1 MDKKLAVVMAVV
13 LALMFAANLTFFT
26 VDEREQV
33 VITRFGKPIK
43 VVKEPGLY
51 LKSPLEQ
58 TNSFDNR
65 LLDYDSLPAKIYT
78 KDKQLL
84 LVDNYCKWKIVDPLL
99 FLQSVRDERAAQSR
113 LDDIVFSELRER
125 LKHYNLTNIVSTD
138 RELIM
143 KAVTEASK
151 KKAIKLGMEIVDVRI
166 KRADL
171 PPENAKHL
179 YGEMRAKRQK
189 QAKKYRS
196 EGEEEAAKIRAGTDE
211 KRVKIL
217 ATAYQQE
224 QEIKGKGDAE
234 ATSIYAQAY
243 QQDPEFFAF
252 VRSLEAYKKTLKTKT
267 TLVISPDSEFL
278 RYLQRSR

>member
-1 MDKKLAVVMAVV
+1 MGKKSSIILII
-13 LALMFAANLTFFT
+13 LFALMFSVNLVLYT
-26 VDEREQV
+26 VDEQEQV

-43 VVKEPGLY
+43 VIKEPGLHV
-51 LKSPLEQ
+51 KSPLEQ
-58 TNSFDNR
+58 LTRFDNR
-65 LLDYDSLPAKIYT
+65 LLDYDSAPAKIYT

-84 LVDNYCKWKIVDPLL
+84 VVDNYSKWKIIDPLL
-99 FLQSVRDERAAQSR
+99 FLQSVINERSAQSR

-125 LKHYNLTNIVSTD
+125 LKHYNLTNVVSTD

-151 KKAIKLGMEIVDVRI
+151 KKALELGIEVIDVRI

-171 PPENAKHL
+171 PPENAEHL
-179 YGEMRAKRQK
+179 YDEMRAERQK

-196 EGEEEAAKIRAGTDE
+196 EGEEEATKIRASTDE
-211 KRVKIL
+211 EKVKIL

-224 QEIKGKGDAE
+224 QEIKGKGDAK
-234 ATSIYAQAY
+234 AIRIYAEAY
-243 QQDPEFFAF
+243 QQDPEFYAF
-252 VRSLEAYKKTLKTKT
+252 TRSLEAYQKTLKYQT

-278 RYLQRSR
+278 QYLQKSR

>member
-1 MDKKLAVVMAVV
+1 MDKKMAIILVV
-13 LALMFAANLTFFT
+13 LFALVFLSNLVLHT
-26 VDEREQV
+26 VDERQQV
-33 VITRFGKPIK
+33 VITRMGKPIR
-43 VVKEPGLY
+43 VIKEPGLY
-51 LKSPLEQ
+51 IKSPLEQ
-58 TNSFDNR
+58 TTVFDDR

-84 LVDNYCKWKIVDPLL
+84 VVDNYCKWRIVDPLL
-99 FLQSVRDERAAQSR
+99 FLQSVRDERSAQSR

-125 LKHYNLTNIVSTD
+125 LKHFNLTNVVSTD

-143 KAVTEASK
+143 QAVTEASK
-151 KKAIKLGMEIVDVRI
+151 KKALKLGMEIVDVRI

-179 YGEMRAKRQK
+179 FGEMRAERQK

-196 EGEEEAAKIRAGTDE
+196 EGEEEAVKIRANTDE
-211 KRVKIL
+211 EKVKVL
-217 ATAYQQE
+217 ATAYQEE

-234 ATSIYAQAY
+234 ATRIYAEAY
-243 QQDPEFFAF
+243 QQDAEFYAF
-252 VRSLEAYKKTLKTKT
+252 IRSLEAYRETLKEQT

-278 RYLQRSR
+278 QYLQKSR

>member
-1 MDKKLAVVMAVV
+1 MGKKSSIILIV
-13 LALMFAANLTFFT
+13 LFALMFSANLVLYT

-33 VITRFGKPIK
+33 VITRFGKPIR
-43 VVKEPGLY
+43 VTKEPGLY

-58 TNSFDNR
+58 LTRFDDR
-65 LLDYDSLPAKIYT
+65 LLDYDSAPAKIYT

-84 LVDNYCKWKIVDPLL
+84 VVDNYSKWRIIDPLL
-99 FLQSVRDERAAQSR
+99 FLQSVINERSAQSR

-125 LKHYNLTNIVSTD
+125 LKLYNLTNVVSTD

-143 KAVTEASK
+143 EAVTKESK
-151 KKAIKLGMEIVDVRI
+151 EKALKLGIEIVDVRI

-171 PPENAKHL
+171 PPENAEHL
-179 YGEMRAKRQK
+179 YGEMRAERQK

-196 EGEEEAAKIRAGTDE
+196 EGEEEAVKIRADTNE
-211 KRVKIL
+211 KRVNIL
-217 ATAYQQE
+217 ATAYQEE

-234 ATSIYAQAY
+234 AIRIYAKAY
-243 QQDPEFFAF
+243 QQDPEFYAF
-252 VRSLEAYKKTLKTKT
+252 TRSLEAYEKTLKTQT

-278 RYLQRSR
+278 QYLQKSH

>member
-1 MDKKLAVVMAVV
+1 MNKKLAVTLIV
-13 LALMFAANLTFFT
+13 LFALIFASNLVLFT

-33 VITRFGKPIK
+33 VITRFGKPIR

-51 LKSPLEQ
+51 IKSPLEQ
-58 TNSFDNR
+58 TTVFDDR

-84 LVDNYCKWKIVDPLL
+84 VVDNYCKWRIADPLL
-99 FLQSVRDERAAQSR
+99 FLQSVRDERSAQSR

-125 LKHYNLTNIVSTD
+125 LKHFNLTNVVSTD

-143 KAVTEASK
+143 QAVTEASK
-151 KKAIKLGMEIVDVRI
+151 KKALKLGMEIVDVRI

-179 YGEMRAKRQK
+179 FGEMRAERQK

-196 EGEEEAAKIRAGTDE
+196 EGEEEAVKIRANTDE
-211 KRVKIL
+211 EKVKIL
-217 ATAYQQE
+217 ATAYQEE

-234 ATSIYAQAY
+234 ATRIYAEAY
-243 QQDPEFFAF
+243 QQDAEFYAF
-252 VRSLEAYKKTLKTKT
+252 IRSLEAYRKTLKQQT

-278 RYLQRSR
+278 QYLQKSR

>member
-1 MDKKLAVVMAVV
+1 MNKKLAIILVV
-13 LALMFAANLTFFT
+13 LFGLVFLSNLVLHT
-26 VDEREQV
+26 VDERQQV
-33 VITRFGKPIK
+33 VITRMGKPIR
-43 VVKEPGLY
+43 VIKEPGLY
-51 LKSPLEQ
+51 IKSPLEQ
-58 TNSFDNR
+58 TTIFDDR

-84 LVDNYCKWKIVDPLL
+84 VVDNYCKWRIIDALL
-99 FLQSVRDERAAQSR
+99 FLQSVKDERSAQSR

-125 LKHYNLTNIVSTD
+125 LKHYNLTNVVSSD
-138 RELIM
+138 RESIM

-151 KKAIKLGMEIVDVRI
+151 KKALKLGIEVVDVRI

-179 YGEMRAKRQK
+179 YDEMRAERQK

-196 EGEEEAAKIRAGTDE
+196 EGEEEAVKIRATTDE
-211 KRVKIL
+211 EKVKIL

-234 ATSIYAQAY
+234 ATRIYAEAY
-243 QQDPEFFAF
+243 QQDAEFYAYI
-252 VRSLEAYKKTLKTKT
+252 RSLDAYQKALKDQT
-267 TLVISPDSEFL
+267 TLIISPDSEFL
-278 RYLQRSR
+278 QYLQKSR

>member
-1 MDKKLAVVMAVV
+1 MNRKLAIILTIVFG
-13 LALMFAANLTFFT
+13 LIFLANLVLFT

-51 LKSPLEQ
+51 MKSPLEQ
-58 TNSFDNR
+58 ISVFDDR

-84 LVDNYCKWKIVDPLL
+84 VVDNYCKWRIADPLL
-99 FLQSVRDERAAQSR
+99 FLQSVKDERSAQSR

-125 LKHYNLTNIVSTD
+125 LKHYNLTNVVSTD

-151 KKAIKLGMEIVDVRI
+151 EKAIKLGMEIVDVRI

-179 YGEMRAKRQK
+179 YGEMRAEREK

-211 KRVKIL
+211 EKVKIL
-217 ATAYQQE
+217 ASAYQQE

-234 ATSIYAQAY
+234 AIRIYAEAY

-252 VRSLEAYKKTLKTKT
+252 LRSLEAYKKTLKSQT
-267 TLVISPDSEFL
+267 TLVVSPDSEFL
-278 RYLQRSR
+278 QYLQNSR

>member
-1 MDKKLAVVMAVV
+1 MEKKLSAFLIAAIAAFLAV
-13 LALMFAANLTFFT
+13 NLTVFT
-26 VDEREQV
+26 VHEKEQA
-33 VITRFGKPIK
+33 VITRFGKPIR

-58 TNSFDNR
+58 KTAFSKQ

-84 LVDNYCKWKIVDPLL
+84 VVDNYCKWKIADPLL
-99 FLQSVRDERAAQSR
+99 FLQSVRDENAAQSR

-125 LKHYNLTNIVSTD
+125 LKHYNLSNIVSTD
-138 RELIM
+138 RESIM
-143 KAVTEASK
+143 QAVSLASRE
-151 KKAIKLGMEIVDVRI
+151 KAIKLGIEIVDVRI

-179 YGEMRAKRQK
+179 YGEMRAERQK

-196 EGEEEAAKIRAGTDE
+196 EGEEEAAKIRANTDE
-211 KRVKIL
+211 EKIKIL
-217 ATAYQQE
+217 ASAYRQE

-234 ATSIYAQAY
+234 AARIYAQAY

-252 VRSLEAYKKTLKTKT
+252 VRSLEAYKKTLAQKT
-267 TLVISPDSEFL
+267 TLVISPQSEFL
-278 RYLQRSR
+278 RYLQKSR